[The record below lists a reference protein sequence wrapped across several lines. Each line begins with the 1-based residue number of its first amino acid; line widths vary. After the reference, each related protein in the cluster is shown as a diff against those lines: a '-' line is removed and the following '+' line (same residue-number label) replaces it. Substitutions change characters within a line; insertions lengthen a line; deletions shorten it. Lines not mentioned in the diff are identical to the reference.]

1 MRCNRPGDINRV
13 LPDDVLLEIFE
24 FFVFNYGPS
33 RYCMGT
39 PNFRHGYARFNDL
52 IVRWQSLV
60 HVCQRWR
67 GIVFGSPRRLHL
79 QLLFSTTKTPARDTL
94 DGWPVLPLQ
103 IHVKDRVSRTEDVDN
118 IIAVLERSDRVNEVF
133 LFDVDGSPLERVL
146 AAMQEPFL
154 ELRHL
159 LLDSSNGEA
168 PVLPDSFLGKS
179 APRLQHL
186 CLASLPFPGLPNL
199 LFSTAQLALLQ
210 LVEIPHSGYIS
221 PEAMVTALSTLTQLE
236 SLTLQFK
243 SPLSHPDWDSRR
255 PLPKT
260 RAVLPALTYF
270 WFGGVSEYLDDLVAR
285 IDAPLLDTF
294 FIYFFN
300 QITFYTSK
308 LIQFIHRTPILIALK
323 KARVAFG
330 DRAATVRFS
339 TEFLF
344 PHEVLEVNIS
354 CRELDW
360 QVSSLEQV
368 LTSCMPPLSALED
381 LYIFQA
387 FYSDPHWQDN
397 LENTSWLELLHP
409 FSAAKNLYLSEEFA
423 PRVGS
428 ALQELVGERTTEV
441 LPNLQNIFL
450 EGLRSWVPVQ
460 EDIRRFVATR
470 QDTGHLIGVS
480 YWDSMKDKDLRPYQ

>member
-1 MRCNRPGDINRV
+1 MGAP
-13 LPDDVLLEIFE
+13 
-24 FFVFNYGPS
+24 NY
-33 RYCMGT
+33 
-39 PNFRHGYARFNDL
+39 RHDYARFNDL
-52 IVRWQSLV
+52 IVAWQSLV
-60 HVCQRWR
+60 HVSQRWR

-79 QLLFSTTKTPARDTL
+79 QLLLSTTETPARDTL
-94 DGWPVLPLQ
+94 DVWPALPLL
-103 IHVKDRVSRTEDVDN
+103 IHVKDRVSQTEDVDN
-118 IIAVLERSDRVNEVF
+118 VIAVLERSDRVNEVF
-133 LFDVDGSPLERVL
+133 LFDVDGSPLKRVL

-154 ELRHL
+154 ELTHL
-159 LLDSSNGEA
+159 LLASSDGEA
-168 PVLPDSFLGKS
+168 PVLPNSFLGKS
-179 APRLQHL
+179 APRLRHF

-199 LFSTAQLALLQ
+199 LFSTAQLVLLQ

-221 PEAMVTALSTLTQLE
+221 PEAMVTALSTLTSLD

-243 SPLSHPDWDSRR
+243 SPLSHPDWESRR
-255 PLPKT
+255 PPPKT
-260 RAVLPALTYF
+260 RTVLPALTYL

-285 IDAPLLDTF
+285 IDAPLLDTL
-294 FIYFFN
+294 FITFFN

-308 LIQFIHRTPILIALK
+308 IIQFIHRTPILKALK

-330 DRAATVRFS
+330 DRDARVRFS
-339 TEFLF
+339 THFLF
-344 PHEVLEVNIS
+344 PNEVLEVNIL

-397 LENTSWLELLHP
+397 LENTLWLELLHP
-409 FSAAKNLYLSEEFA
+409 FSTAKNLYLSKEFA

-441 LPNLQNIFL
+441 LPSLQNVFL
-450 EGLRSWVPVQ
+450 EGLLSSVPVQ
-460 EDIRRFVATR
+460 EGIRQFVASR
-470 QDTGHLIGVS
+470 QDNGHPIGVS
-480 YWDSMKDKDLRPYQ
+480 YWDSMMDKDLRP